1 MHRSRGISE
10 WCIAPRWRSLAPGVM
25 HPTAFRCR
33 VGTAHH
39 PPISLDRPNPSLN
52 LDYTP
57 YPSPLTPSPPKAGN
71 ADRTTWA
78 TPTSRYSTEQHP

>member
-10 WCIAPRWRSLAPGVM
+10 WCIAPM

-57 YPSPLTPSPPKAGN
+57 YPSPLTPHPFPPQGWK
-71 ADRTTWA
+71 RI
-78 TPTSRYSTEQHP
+78 